1 MILPQLQD
9 RAVVVFHVWPS
20 LAYGTRLAVSFAL
33 MAAGLVVQVLSAH
46 VLPGV
51 VLLAFGNLLL
61 LVRGYDNR
69 VDFRPYDPASEWER
83 VELQRLDDLKKLH
96 SEMRRWDTSALD
108 VSNTLG
114 VFLFVL
120 IGGGMTAGAVFL
132 RGPLQILVIDAM
144 VLLLPHWLT
153 GMRSILVLPKMM
165 VRVNTIHD
173 LLRSGGDLADHEVH
187 LLMLLRGG
195 GTRVPDDV
203 KFKVDIKGRHEDFL
217 GLYGQVVLNEV
228 QGKSYPYFYVVLV
241 ARLSYGLAAASR
253 AYSAPSNMVCELKL
267 QDQVEV
273 MVIRQQ
279 TTKTSGYH
287 TKLADAQR
295 ILTEGLRL
303 AEKVAVRRQASP

>member
-1 MILPQLQD
+1 MILPQQQD

-20 LAYGTRLAVSFAL
+20 LAYGTRLAGSFGL
-33 MAAGLVVQVLSAH
+33 MAAGLVAQVLTAH

-51 VLLAFGNLLL
+51 VLLAIGSLLL

-69 VDFRPYDPASEWER
+69 IDFTPYDPAAEWER
-83 VELQRLDDLKKLH
+83 VELQRLDDLQKLH
-96 SEMRRWDTSALD
+96 QGMRHWDTSALD
-108 VSNTLG
+108 VSNKLG
-114 VFLFVL
+114 VVLFVL

-153 GMRSILVLPKMM
+153 GIRSILVLPKMM

-173 LLRSGGDLADHEVH
+173 LLDSAWGLADHEVH

-195 GTRVPDDV
+195 GTKVPDDV
-203 KFKVDIKGRHEDFL
+203 KFKVDIKGHHEDFL

-241 ARLSYGLAAASR
+241 ARLGFGLEAASR
-253 AYSAPSNMVCELKL
+253 KFSVPPNMVCELNL

-287 TKLADAQR
+287 TKPADAQR
-295 ILTEGLRL
+295 ILAEGLRV
-303 AEKVAVRRQASP
+303 AERVSR